1 MHEIQEPSRESALL
15 IGLERPG
22 HDRWAVKDSLEELR
36 ELAVSAG
43 AEVLDVISQKRD
55 SPAAAT
61 FIGTGKVEELA
72 VRCRDTGANIV
83 IFDDDL
89 SPAQGRNLSEILGL
103 NVKVIDRT
111 ELILDIFAQRARTR
125 EGKIQVELAQ
135 LHYMLPRLAG
145 LWTHLSRQRGGVGSR
160 GPGEQQLEV
169 DRRRVQEKI
178 HRLEHALDEVRKNR
192 RVERGGRQRLHWPL
206 VSIIGYTNSGKST
219 LMNALTGADVLAEDK
234 LFATLDPTARKLRLP
249 NNQNILISDTVGFL
263 RKLPHHLVESF
274 KATLEEVVEAD
285 LLLHVV
291 DASHPQAHEQV
302 KAVEIVLK
310 ELDAWGKSTVV
321 ALNKIDKLEGGV
333 TLLEGFQREFNQAVP
348 ISAKTGENLDA
359 LRDEIANRLKDRR
372 VDVTLSIP
380 QDRAKTIALVYRSGY
395 VTAREMENGNVVL
408 RAQIPKVLASELT
421 PYVVDENE

>member
-72 VRCRDTGANIV
+72 EKCKETGANLV

-178 HRLEHALDEVRKNR
+178 HRLEDALDEVRKNR

-219 LMNALTGADVLAEDK
+219 LMNKLTGAGVLAEDK

-249 NNQNILISDTVGFL
+249 NNQNILLSDTVGFL
-263 RKLPHHLVESF
+263 RKLPHHLIDSF

-291 DASHPQAHEQV
+291 DASHPQAHEQI

-310 ELDAWGKSTVV
+310 ELDAWGKPTMV
-321 ALNKIDKLEGGV
+321 ALNKIDKLENAAA
-333 TLLEGFQREFNQAVP
+333 LMEAFQREFTQAVP

-359 LRDEIANRLKDRR
+359 LRDEIANRLSDRR

-395 VTAREMENGNVVL
+395 VIAREMENGNVVL
-408 RAQIPKVLASELT
+408 RAQIPKVLAGELT
-421 PYVVDENE
+421 PYVVDENK

>member
-1 MHEIQEPSRESALL
+1 MHDTQEPLREHALL

-22 HDRWAVKDSLEELR
+22 HGKWAVKDSLDELR
-36 ELAVSAG
+36 ELTVSAG

-55 SPAAAT
+55 RPEAAT
-61 FIGTGKVEELA
+61 FIGSGKAAELA
-72 VRCRDTGANIV
+72 LRCKDTGANIV

-103 NVKVIDRT
+103 NVKVLDRT

-135 LHYMLPRLAG
+135 LQYMLPRLAG

-178 HRLEHALDEVRKNR
+178 HRLEHALEEVQKNR
-192 RVERGGRQRLHWPL
+192 RIERGGRERLHWPL

-219 LMNALTGADVLAEDK
+219 LMNALTGAGVLAEDK

-249 NNQNILISDTVGFL
+249 NNQNILLSDTVGFL
-263 RKLPHHLVESF
+263 RKLPHHLIESF

-291 DASHPQAHEQV
+291 DASHPQAEEQI

-310 ELDAWGKSTVV
+310 EIDASGKSTVV
-321 ALNKIDKLEGGV
+321 ALNKIDKLEAGATV
-333 TLLEGFQREFNQAVP
+333 LEKFQREFEHAVP
-348 ISAKTGENLDA
+348 ISAKKGVHLDD
-359 LRDEIANRLKDRR
+359 LLDEVANRLKDRR
-372 VDVTLSIP
+372 VDVKLSIP

-395 VTAREMENGNVVL
+395 VTERAMEDGNVVL
-408 RAQIPKVLASELT
+408 RAQIPKVLAGELT